1 MAYTINDTVHSKDDN
16 FSDADSTVWHGQ
28 KKKPIFRR
36 SQAEK
41 TQYLDRAYYAGQAEP
56 AGTKNGQG
64 GQEDKNEVDAYAK
77 YQVSKNKKGVEDDV
91 AEAQTKNLIAKL

>member
-16 FSDADSTVWHGQ
+16 FSDVDSTEKHGQ

-41 TQYLDRAYYAGQAEP
+41 TQYLDRAYNVGQAER
-56 AGTKNGQG
+56 ASAEQDQATKD
-64 GQEDKNEVDAYAK
+64 DKNEVDAYAK
-77 YQVSKNKKGVEDDV
+77 Y
-91 AEAQTKNLIAKL
+91 